1 MGGAYKFTN
10 EELRLLSKVLVLE
23 TVTDPQAGQLWDKIQ
38 EELTRRDTV
47 AKRSAGKGAI
57 RKRDV
62 PPANIATMHQMLDT
76 VPRPSLRIISSE
88 TGVPYGRVWNASKQM
103 KKKQEETNEPG
114 QPNKSGPK

>member
-10 EELRLLSKVLVLE
+10 DELRLILHEL
-23 TVTDPQAGQLWDKIQ
+23 DPMTPKGQALCQKLK

-47 AKRSAGKGAI
+47 AKRSAGKGAV

-62 PPANIATMHQMLDT
+62 PPANIATMYQMLDT
-76 VPRPSLRIISSE
+76 VPRPSLRTISSE

-103 KKKQEETNEPG
+103 KKKQEETNEPR
-114 QPNKSGPK
+114 QPNQNRPK